1 MALVVED
8 GTGLSNADALISRA
22 DFEAYATARGYVTS
36 SYDGDDDIDP
46 AIRRASA
53 YLNAFTWKGYKL
65 NGRDQTMSWPRTGVL
80 DGEDLTVPSDEVP
93 REVEQASAEAAWY
106 ELSVGPLSPS
116 LVLTD
121 RVKREKIGSIE
132 TEYMDSG
139 TSVDAARPVVMKIRD
154 LVQGLLAM
162 GSNSLVGTAVRR

>member
-1 MALVVED
+1 MALTPED
-8 GTGLSNADALISRA
+8 GTGLDDADALISRDYFTTYA
-22 DFEAYATARGYVTS
+22 SERGYATG
-36 SYDGDDDIDP
+36 SYNGDTAIDP

-53 YLNAFTWKGYKL
+53 YLNAFSWKGYKL

-80 DGEDLTVPSDEVP
+80 DGEDQTVPSDEVP
-93 REVEQASAEAAWY
+93 REVEQACAEAAWY

-116 LVLTD
+116 LVVTD
-121 RVKREKIGSIE
+121 RVKSKQIGPIRKEFFDVGSSPE
-132 TEYMDSG
+132 
-139 TSVDAARPVVMKIRD
+139 AARPVVMKIRD